1 MSTLRAILEQK
12 RHPLLTNRLR
22 SALLNYSPYRKR
34 GLELINVR
42 PQQIYES
49 LILEEKSLTFGTL
62 TPVEQEAESAPDQA
76 NTSLLQTPYAPGH
89 LLTRLLHTHALAQ
102 HSLNDF
108 GETLLFVTLGKLR
121 WMDRSD
127 PDTALQAPLL
137 FLPVQIERDD
147 IRTPFSIRATG
158 EDPVVNPLLKQLLYE
173 EYGIDLPDLES
184 FASDGVSRYL
194 EIVSNRVASQ
204 QGWSVGRLTAHV
216 DFFELADAIK
226 DQFFNDEDALS
237 ENPEDHPLLHQ
248 LLIEGFQ
255 DEEPPQQGPLSIDFL
270 ADPGQFRHVLDSS
283 NEQSLVLFEMQK
295 GRNQLVDGPAGSG
308 KTQTATNA
316 VAMALSEEKSVL
328 VVSNKASSLNQIM
341 DRLEQVGLDH
351 LVLPLFGE
359 HLRRKHL
366 LKSIQQVLLHRDAGM
381 PENPAPLENMIR
393 LRDQLNVY
401 SKSLHTSIRETG
413 VTPFQ
418 AYNALAKLEKQFQD
432 IQLPEF
438 DGSMFVHWTTSQ
450 FDALLERTREV
461 QAHCARIGVVQRHPF
476 WGSQK
481 TIYQSSDK
489 PEIQRQCRLAAMAIN
504 ALRSSATELAHQ
516 LGMPAPNNSQDVIR
530 LLRTASRA
538 LEAPD
543 LRGVQV
549 DSDKWESSMEDL
561 VILLETGAKVAALH
575 EKFDNLLI
583 PEAWHQDVLS
593 IRQGLVAHSDKKTR
607 VLIGDYRRSRDSLA
621 GLCRKGLPASNEEQI
636 EAVNAILEVQ
646 RMQGKLDKYE
656 ELAETLFGRQ
666 WLGLASNWAHLDKIT
681 LWLYD
686 LHQDLTQDKVSPE
699 ILDYLRLPGRTDEVQ
714 ADAERVAKDFNAFL
728 STSRDAAQLVE
739 MEESLGISKRSFGRL
754 PFGSLV
760 SLFAHWEK
768 NVDSLQ
774 DIVAFNHLTNR
785 LEEEGLSEI
794 VNMAISWSESANH
807 LTARIEQARYNALL
821 TDALNTRRTLAGFS
835 GESHQRMIEQF
846 CEADQEYLSIMAQE
860 ISQIQH
866 SRFMRERLPAGE
878 IHVLTHELE
887 ESPQRLLKELIDENG
902 AALQEIKPVFV
913 MTPASFAAL
922 MQNSS
927 LYFDQV
933 IFDDAGR
940 INAAD
945 ALRPIAHGGQ
955 ILALGDSHQSGVIQ
969 AVTMLHGEKL
979 EETDQLNQESL
990 MDLMR
995 MRGAYEHN
1003 LKWQYGIH
1011 PEVLIKWANTEIYNN
1026 RISVFPEAD
1035 TPGKQRKLILTV
1047 ASEAQQELN
1056 GQPVRSFIG
1065 SFVESLLQH
1074 VVEHP
1079 ARSIGVVVF
1088 SDDEAEPIVR
1098 ELERRRRKDRSFE
1111 AYFKAHEKEPFYIKT
1126 LNKVQG
1132 DLRDV
1137 IFFAVSFKKTPQ
1149 LDANAQL
1156 AYTLSKE
1163 EVLQNLA
1170 SLAFLSR
1177 HQCQIHTDTSI
1188 TELENRSLSEQGTV
1202 VLTQFFKYADA
1213 NIALHER
1220 AVMASEF
1227 EGVLANAIRT
1237 RGYQVLHRIGQSA
1250 MRVDLAIVDEDGSYL
1265 LGIQYDGL
1273 DYSSAQTARDRDRLQ
1288 PAMLQ
1293 KRGWRIHRVWSVEW
1307 FRNSERELQKIIH
1320 AIEATRSEKPAR
1332 TIEVHTMASNGSL
1345 SGEKNP
1351 Y

>member
-22 SALLNYSPYRKR
+22 SALLNHSPYRKR

-49 LILEEKSLTFGTL
+49 LILEEKPLTFGPL
-62 TPVEQEAESAPDQA
+62 TSGEKDEGTPTDQPHE
-76 NTSLLQTPYAPGH
+76 SLLQTPYAPGH
-89 LLTRLLHTHALAQ
+89 LLTRLLHTHALAR
-102 HSLNDF
+102 HSVNDF
-108 GETLLFVTLGKLR
+108 GETLLFLTLGKLR
-121 WMDRSD
+121 WHDRSD

-147 IRTPFSIRATG
+147 IPTPFSIRATG
-158 EDPVVNPLLKQLLYE
+158 EDPVVNPLMKQVLYD
-173 EYGIDLPDLES
+173 EYGIDLPDFEAFS
-184 FASDGVSRYL
+184 SDGVTRYL
-194 EIVSNRVASQ
+194 EIVSNRIAPQ
-204 QGWSVGRLTAHV
+204 DGWSVGRLTAYV

-226 DQFFNDEDALS
+226 DQFFSEEDILS
-237 ENPEDHPLLHQ
+237 EDSEDPPLLHR

-270 ADPGQFRHVLDSS
+270 VDPDQFHHVLDAS
-283 NEQSLVLFEMQK
+283 NEQALVLFETKK

-308 KTQTATNA
+308 KTQTAVNA
-316 VAMALSEEKSVL
+316 VAMALSEEKSTL
-328 VVSNKASSLNQIM
+328 VISNKASSLNHIIEK
-341 DRLEQVGLDH
+341 LNQVDLGF

-359 HLRRKHL
+359 HLKRKNL
-366 LKSIQQVLLHRDAGM
+366 LKSIQQGLLHRDPGHT
-381 PENPAPLENMIR
+381 ENQAPLENLVR

-418 AYNALAKLEKQFQD
+418 AYNALAKFETQFQD

-438 DGSMFVHWTTSQ
+438 DGSMFVHWTASQ
-450 FDALLERTREV
+450 FKALIERTKEV

-481 TIYQSSDK
+481 TIYKSSDK

-561 VILLETGAKVAALH
+561 VVLLETGAKVAALH
-575 EKFDNLLI
+575 EQFDALLI
-583 PEAWHQDVLS
+583 PEAWRQDVLA
-593 IRQGLVAHSDKKTR
+593 IRQGLVAHGDKKTR
-607 VLIGDYRRSRDSLA
+607 MLIGDYRRSRDSLA

-646 RMQGKLDKYE
+646 RMQGKLDQYE

-666 WLGLASNWAHLDKIT
+666 WQGLASDWEHLDKIT

-699 ILDYLRLPGRTDEVQ
+699 ILDYLRLPGRTEEVQ
-714 ADAERVAKDFNAFL
+714 AEAERVAKDFNTFL

-794 VNMAISWSESANH
+794 VNMAVSWSESANH
-807 LTARIEQARYNALL
+807 LTARIEEARYNALL

-835 GESHQRMIEQF
+835 GDSHQRMIDQF
-846 CEADQEYLSIMAQE
+846 CEADQEYLAIMAQE
-860 ISQIQH
+860 ISHIQH
-866 SRFMRERLPAGE
+866 SRFSRERLPAGE

-887 ESPQRLLKELIDENG
+887 EAPQRLLKDILAENES
-902 AALQEIKPVFV
+902 ALQEIKPVFV

-927 LYFDQV
+927 LHFDRV

-940 INAAD
+940 ISAVD
-945 ALRPIAHGGQ
+945 ALGPIAHSSQ
-955 ILALGDSHQSGVIQ
+955 ILAFGDTHQSGVIQ
-969 AVTMLHGEKL
+969 AITMLHPEQQD
-979 EETDQLNQESL
+979 ETEPSHQESL
-990 MDLMR
+990 IDLMR

-1003 LKWQYGIH
+1003 LKWQFGLH
-1011 PEVLIKWANTEIYNN
+1011 PEVLTKWANAEIYNN
-1026 RISVFPEAD
+1026 RISVFPEPD
-1035 TPGKQRKLILTV
+1035 TPGKQTKLVLKVVSDT
-1047 ASEAQQELN
+1047 QQDTN
-1056 GQPVRSFIG
+1056 GQPVRSFVG

-1074 VVEHP
+1074 AVEHP
-1079 ARSIGVVVF
+1079 ARSLGVVVF

-1111 AYFKAHEKEPFYIKT
+1111 AYFKAHKQEPFYIKT

-1137 IFFAVSFKKTPQ
+1137 IFFAVSFKRTPQ
-1149 LDANAQL
+1149 LNAGAQL
-1156 AYTLSKE
+1156 AYTLSRE
-1163 EVLQNLA
+1163 EVLQHLA

-1188 TELENRSLSEQGTV
+1188 EELENRSLSEQGTT

-1213 NIALHER
+1213 PPVLHEK
-1220 AVMASEF
+1220 APMASEF
-1227 EGVLANAIRT
+1227 EGVLADAIRT
-1237 RGYQVLHRIGQSA
+1237 RGYQVVHRIGQSNI
-1250 MRVDLAIVDEDGSYL
+1250 RVDLAILDEDGSYL

-1273 DYSSAQTARDRDRLQ
+1273 DYSSAQTARDRDRIQ

-1307 FRNSERELQKIIH
+1307 FRNSERELQKIIR
-1320 AIEATRSEKPAR
+1320 AIEAAKSEKPAR
-1332 TIEVHTMASNGSL
+1332 TIEVRTLPANGSMPA
-1345 SGEKNP
+1345 KRKA